1 MTSLYLSR
9 ARLRRDA
16 PPSALRHLLA
26 DASDS
31 ARAGA
36 GHRLIWTLFG
46 DGPDRTRDFLWR
58 EAELGVFYFLSA
70 RLPEDREGVF
80 ALDQPKPF
88 APLLAAGDRLRFA
101 LRANATVARVAQ
113 GRPRAN
119 GRVRGKPC
127 DVVMNVLAG
136 LPRADRA
143 AQRHSAVLQAGM
155 AWLVSQGQR
164 AGFTLA
170 KKTPDGAEDARV
182 LGYRTLRVEH
192 AGPAA
197 RLGILDLEG
206 VLTVENPE
214 VFGAALSRGF
224 GRAKAFGCGLML
236 IRRA

>member
-1 MTSLYLSR
+1 MTSTYLSR

-31 ARAGA
+31 ARTGA

-46 DGPDRTRDFLWR
+46 DAPNRTRDFLWR
-58 EAELGVFYFLSA
+58 EAEPGLFYLLSA

-80 ALDQPKPF
+80 LLDEPKPF
-88 APLLAAGDRLRFA
+88 APMLAAGDRLRFV
-101 LRANATVARVAQ
+101 LRANATIARVAA

-127 DVVMNVLAG
+127 DVVMDALAG
-136 LPRADRA
+136 LSRADRA
-143 AQRHSAVLQAGM
+143 AQRHLAVARAGM
-155 AWLVSQGQR
+155 VWLVSQGQR
-164 AGFTLA
+164 AGFALPEEAPECAVGT
-170 KKTPDGAEDARV
+170 RV
-182 LGYRTLRVEH
+182 LGYRTWRVDH

-197 RLGILDLEG
+197 RLGILDFEG
-206 VLTVENPE
+206 VLTVEKPDA
-214 VFGAALSRGF
+214 FISALAHGF